1 MENVPA
7 RIATDTR
14 FNKGGQ
20 CTIDAE
26 RMVSPAQR
34 ALLDF
39 SALPF
44 PDPHSWPSCS
54 SSPVNIF
61 QFLLLCVGLQPLLIR
76 LIVPGLKCRVE
87 IRGDGRKVV
96 QSAWS
101 RPLWSTV
108 DVRDNPP
115 ANNLRLI
122 SMQQKVSG
130 FSETRRRGVQA
141 CVPIPAREQ
150 Y

>member
-1 MENVPA
+1 MFQQESLLIPDSTRGVNVPSMRSDGLMCSASIA
-7 RIATDTR
+7 RFFSLALPL
-14 FNKGGQ
+14 
-20 CTIDAE
+20 
-26 RMVSPAQR
+26 S
-34 ALLDF
+34 ALL
-39 SALPF
+39 ALLLIL
-44 PDPHSWPSCS
+44 
-54 SSPVNIF
+54 PVRIF
-61 QFLLLCVGLQPLLIR
+61 QILLLCVGLQPLQVR
-76 LIVPGLKCRVE
+76 LIVPGLKFRVE

-150 Y
+150 H

>member
-1 MENVPA
+1 MFQRESLLIPDSTVGVNVPSM
-7 RIATDTR
+7 R
-14 FNKGGQ
+14 
-20 CTIDAE
+20 
-26 RMVSPAQR
+26 
-34 ALLDF
+34 
-39 SALPF
+39 SAWSHRLSE
-44 PDPHSWPSCS
+44 HCS
-54 SSPVNIF
+54 IF
-61 QFLLLCVGLQPLLIR
+61 QPCPSLIRTLGPPAHPPPVTIFQILLLCVGHQPIQVR

-150 Y
+150 H